1 MVFEQG
7 LVDASAVE
15 TSAALATRVDQAL
28 AEIAIAQNEVLELGD
43 LIVRIERRALDTSHR
58 SA

>member
-1 MVFEQG
+1 M
-7 LVDASAVE
+7 DASAVE